1 MRQHAAVERPVQSL
15 LPHADAWRL
24 RKRGAEGVGSI
35 IPMRRA
41 KMMFTHSR
49 IAGAGIGIA
58 MFFASHSYAADA
70 VE

>member
-1 MRQHAAVERPVQSL
+1 
-15 LPHADAWRL
+15 
-24 RKRGAEGVGSI
+24 
-35 IPMRRA
+35 
-41 KMMFTHSR
+41 MMFTHSR